1 MGCQSVPGP
10 KWVTLSDLE
19 QPSDCCIALFHAIE
33 QLLEPIVSNLLKPD
47 TYCRGQKCCP
57 GSLVMVFGVVDAIS
71 VAAELP
77 VA

>member
-1 MGCQSVPGP
+1 M
-10 KWVTLSDLE
+10 TLSVLE
-19 QPSDCCIALFHAIE
+19 RPSDCRIALFYAIQ
-33 QLLEPIVSNLLKPD
+33 QLLEPTVSNLLKLE

-57 GSLVMVFGVVDAIS
+57 GSLVMVFGAVRAIS